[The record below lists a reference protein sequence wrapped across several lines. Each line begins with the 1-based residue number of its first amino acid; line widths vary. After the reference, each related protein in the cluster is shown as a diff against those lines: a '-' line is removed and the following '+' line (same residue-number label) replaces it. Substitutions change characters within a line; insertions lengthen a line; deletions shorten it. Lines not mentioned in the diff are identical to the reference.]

1 MYVCVAS
8 FYLVWVKDFSKYRIL
23 RRNTIWTF
31 WSRRSQKSSHWRQ
44 KNKILDLLSQFFKFY
59 HRSPKQLTRLKML
72 LNLVIVIDVST
83 VISDMFMALEIE
95 DHVFIKFIDSLIS
108 QLLIYRSFK
117 VQVILLRCNCSQCT
131 WMYRQSLII

>member
-83 VISDMFMALEIE
+83 VISNMFMALEIE

-131 WMYRQSLII
+131 WMYRQSL

>member
-1 MYVCVAS
+1 MYVCIAS

-83 VISDMFMALEIE
+83 VISNMFMALEIE

-131 WMYRQSLII
+131 WMYRQSL